1 MERQAILWGANALLP
16 LEIRILSVDEAGP
29 EFHARRSARSKTYE
43 YRVWRGAVVSP
54 FQYRYVYACRYPLF
68 EEAMDRGTAHFI
80 GTHDFTSFCATAT
93 EIEDRTRTIYEA
105 KWDRSDEEWV
115 FRIRGNGFLQ
125 YMVRTISGTLLQIG
139 RGRLSED
146 QLPEISAARDRRLA
160 GPSLPAHGL
169 HLVEVE
175 Y

>member
-1 MERQAILWGANALLP
+1 
-16 LEIRILSVDEAGP
+16 
-29 EFHARRSARSKTYE
+29 
-43 YRVWRGAVVSP
+43 
-54 FQYRYVYACRYPLF
+54 
-68 EEAMDRGTAHFI
+68 MDRGAEQFL
-80 GTHDFTSFCATAT
+80 GTHDFTSFCSTAT

-105 KWDRSDEEWV
+105 TWRRSDEEWV

-125 YMVRTISGTLLQIG
+125 YMVRTISGTLVQIG
-139 RGRLSED
+139 RGRMEVE
-146 QLPEISAARDRRLA
+146 QLPDIFAAKDRRLA